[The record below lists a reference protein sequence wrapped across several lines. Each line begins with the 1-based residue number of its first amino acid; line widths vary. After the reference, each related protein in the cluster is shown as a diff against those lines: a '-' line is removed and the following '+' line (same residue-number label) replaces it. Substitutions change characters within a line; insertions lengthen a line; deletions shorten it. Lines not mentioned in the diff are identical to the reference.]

1 MTQTRDKL
9 FQGNAYFEKADAWN
23 TTSPLNGM
31 PVGSSPYDTTD
42 RGVPHTNT
50 FYYQIGQASTA
61 GSATASRFF
70 YSASGATGGIS
81 LTSSNAGAGVSG
93 GVGTNDVPRGIRIF
107 SSVNLSTVTFTI
119 VGTDGYGQAQTHS
132 FVGPSGNTLGN
143 VGSYTDSLV
152 TFKTV
157 TSASGNAS
165 TGTTAFGISNND
177 MYGLPYVLANTGMAM
192 GVYIN
197 GAMASI
203 APTFVAAFTPTGT
216 PTASTSD
223 VRGSVTLATAV
234 LANDS
239 RYITVGMIQNAE
251 NVTFNTDSKVNSYGA
266 APFSG

>member
-1 MTQTRDKL
+1 MTNIGRDKL
-9 FQGNAYFEKADAWN
+9 FQGNAYFGKADAWN
-23 TTSPLNGM
+23 TTSPMNGL
-31 PVGSSPYDTTD
+31 PVASSPYDTLD

-50 FYYQIGQASTA
+50 FFYQIGQASTA

-70 YSASGATGGIS
+70 YSASGATGGITPLNS
-81 LTSSNAGAGVSG
+81 Y
-93 GVGTNDVPRGIRIF
+93 TNDVPRGIRIF

-132 FVGPSGNTLGN
+132 FVGPTGNTLGN
-143 VGSYTDSLV
+143 TGSYTDSLV

-157 TSASGNAS
+157 TSASGNGS

-177 MYGLPYVLANTGMAM
+177 MYGLPFVLANTGMGL
-192 GVYIN
+192 GVTIN
-197 GAMASI
+197 GATASI
-203 APTFVAAFTPTGT
+203 APTFTAAFTPTGT
-216 PTASTSD
+216 PTATTAD

-251 NVTFNTDSKVNSYGA
+251 NVTYNTDSKVNSYGA
-266 APFSG
+266 TPYTA